1 MILPEKKEHLKKNPL
16 AAGDGHRAARSCA
29 SLRPTR
35 RSKASGA
42 WRLKPW
48 NSRAVPR
55 ASTDGDHMKTTMA
68 WEKPYNFRDFFF
80 GGLLLFLVFVLV
92 SPFVNAGLSFFW
104 ISLRKPVRIVVP
116 VRGEL

>member
-1 MILPEKKEHLKKNPL
+1 MIRPEGEKRTS
-16 AAGDGHRAARSCA
+16 GDDGPRARSCA

-68 WEKPYNFRDFFF
+68 YWEKMGKTRKIRVFFLEEF
-80 GGLLLFLVFVLV
+80 
-92 SPFVNAGLSFFW
+92 
-104 ISLRKPVRIVVP
+104 
-116 VRGEL
+116 